1 MIVKPEKELKIIWY
15 MSTLI
20 LFTASLIIILTFF
33 LFSDVNIWFPIG
45 FSTVWLIS
53 LIIVLIWVPAAY
65 RALEYYIQQDS
76 VKMKGGVFWRK
87 HVTIPNQK
95 ITNIDITQG
104 PFERFLKIGTIHV
117 QTAGAGGQQGQKAEL
132 KINGVREMGTIKDT
146 IINNINTS
154 TVTGVREVEIPL
166 RNYSTETASVT
177 SKEKEILFDILST
190 LKSIEERLKNNRQK

>member
-87 HVTIPNQK
+87 HVTIPNRK

-154 TVTGVREVEIPL
+154 TVAGVREAEIPL

>member
-146 IINNINTS
+146 IINNINTG
-154 TVTGVREVEIPL
+154 TVTGVREAEIPL
-166 RNYSTETASVT
+166 RNYSTETVSVT

>member
-15 MSTLI
+15 MSALI
-20 LFTASLIIILTFF
+20 LFTASLIIILSFF
-33 LFSDVNIWFPIG
+33 LFSDVNIWIPIG

-53 LIIVLIWVPAAY
+53 LIIALIWVPAAY
-65 RALEYYIQQDS
+65 GAIEYFIQQDS

-87 HVTIPNQK
+87 HVTIPNRK

-132 KINGVREMGTIKDT
+132 KISGVREMGTIRDA
-146 IINNINTS
+146 IINNIIPS
-154 TVTGVREVEIPL
+154 TVTGADEAEIPL
-166 RNYSTETASVT
+166 RTYSTETASGVST
-177 SKEKEILFDILST
+177 EKGILFDILTT
-190 LKSIEERLKNNRQK
+190 LKSIDERLKK

>member
-33 LFSDVNIWFPIG
+33 LFSDVNIWFPLG
-45 FSTVWLIS
+45 FSTIWLIS

-154 TVTGVREVEIPL
+154 TVTGVREAEIHL

>member
-15 MSTLI
+15 MSALI
-20 LFTASLIIILTFF
+20 LFTASLIIILSFF
-33 LFSDVNIWFPIG
+33 LFSDVNIWIPIG
-45 FSTVWLIS
+45 FSIVWLIS

-132 KINGVREMGTIKDT
+132 KISGVREMGTIRDA
-146 IINNINTS
+146 IINNIIPS
-154 TVTGVREVEIPL
+154 TVTGVGEAEIPL
-166 RNYSTETASVT
+166 RTYSTETASGVST
-177 SKEKEILFDILST
+177 EKGILFDILTT
-190 LKSIEERLKNNRQK
+190 LKSIDERLKK

>member
-15 MSTLI
+15 MSALI
-20 LFTASLIIILTFF
+20 LFTASLIIILSFF
-33 LFSDVNIWFPIG
+33 LFSDVNIWIPIG

-53 LIIVLIWVPAAY
+53 LIIALIWVPAAY
-65 RALEYYIQQDS
+65 RAIEYYIQQDS

-87 HVTIPNQK
+87 HVTIPNRK

-132 KINGVREMGTIKDT
+132 KISGVREMGTIRDA
-146 IINNINTS
+146 IINNIIPS
-154 TVTGVREVEIPL
+154 TVTGVGEAEIPL
-166 RNYSTETASVT
+166 RTYSTETASGVST
-177 SKEKEILFDILST
+177 EKGILFDILTT
-190 LKSIEERLKNNRQK
+190 LKSIDERLKK

>member
-154 TVTGVREVEIPL
+154 TVTGVREAEIPL

>member
-87 HVTIPNQK
+87 HVTIPNRK

-154 TVTGVREVEIPL
+154 TVTGVRDAEIPL

>member
-15 MSTLI
+15 MSAFI
-20 LFTASLIIILTFF
+20 LFIASLIIILTFF
-33 LFSDVNIWFPIG
+33 LFSDVNIWIPIG

-53 LIIVLIWVPAAY
+53 LIIALIWVPAAY

-87 HVTIPNQK
+87 HVTIPNRK

-132 KINGVREMGTIKDT
+132 KISGVKEMGTIKDA
-146 IINNINTS
+146 IINNINPS
-154 TVTGVREVEIPL
+154 AVTGVREVTDKNECESIWLATVRNVRTKLLNLNEDIFIP
-166 RNYSTETASVT
+166 E
-177 SKEKEILFDILST
+177 LSC
-190 LKSIEERLKNNRQK
+190 

>member
-87 HVTIPNQK
+87 HVTIPNRK

-154 TVTGVREVEIPL
+154 TVTGVREAEIPL

>member
-1 MIVKPEKELKIIWY
+1 LKIIWY

-87 HVTIPNQK
+87 HVTIPNRK

-154 TVTGVREVEIPL
+154 TVTGVREAEIPL

>member
-15 MSTLI
+15 ISALI
-20 LFTASLIIILTFF
+20 IFTASLIILLTFF
-33 LFSDVNIWFPIG
+33 LFSDVNIWIPLG

-87 HVTIPNQK
+87 HVTIPNRK

-132 KINGVREMGTIKDT
+132 KISGVREMGTIKDA
-146 IINNINTS
+146 IINNLNPS
-154 TVTGVREVEIPL
+154 AVTGVREAEISL
-166 RNYSTETASVT
+166 QTYSTETESGI
-177 SKEKEILFDILST
+177 SKEKEILFDILSI
-190 LKSIEERLKNNRQK
+190 LKSIDERLKNNR

>member
-33 LFSDVNIWFPIG
+33 LFSDVNIWFPLG
-45 FSTVWLIS
+45 FSTIWLIS

-154 TVTGVREVEIPL
+154 TVTGVREAEIPL

>member
-33 LFSDVNIWFPIG
+33 LFSDVNIWFPLG
-45 FSTVWLIS
+45 FSTIWLIS

-154 TVTGVREVEIPL
+154 TVTGVREAEIPL
-166 RNYSTETASVT
+166 RNYSTETASGVST
-177 SKEKEILFDILST
+177 EKGILFDILTT
-190 LKSIEERLKNNRQK
+190 LKSIDERLKK